1 MSGEEAPAE
10 LPPALAERMTAGGHG
25 PDQLAAKLGIR
36 VVEATAERVAGT
48 MPVAGNTQP
57 FGYLHGGAS
66 IAFAETLASIGALL
80 HAGPRRVAVGMEI
93 SATHHRPVRSGLVH
107 GVATTIHRGETVA
120 SYDVVIRDARD
131 RRVCTARVTC
141 ALSP

>member
-1 MSGEEAPAE
+1 
-10 LPPALAERMTAGGHG
+10 
-25 PDQLAAKLGIR
+25 
-36 VVEATAERVAGT
+36 

-66 IAFAETLASIGALL
+66 IALAETLASIGALL